1 MAAAKR
7 RDQDLVQ
14 GDDLDAILNLLES
27 DLLEQELEDDL
38 LEAIK
43 DVCITIEPTVH
54 ICVIYLEQ
62 IYFF

>member
-43 DVCITIEPTVH
+43 DVCITIEPTVP
-54 ICVIYLEQ
+54 IFVIYLEQ